1 MNSKKIQLLSALLL
15 LISHFS
21 FAHFGQRGPLGGT
34 PTSGYVYDTLVC
46 VGTAEGGIFFNTNAN
61 NVAWSVKPVGL
72 HSGKITAITHTGKYL
87 FTGTAE
93 TGVYRYTGFVGKD
106 RYWEKVSNGL
116 TSTHIKCLAAVD
128 SITVLAGTNGSG
140 LFKTTN
146 KGANWSMIN
155 SPSLSN
161 KVITSIVNAGTRLIL
176 ATEDGGVFYSDDNGD
191 TWQSFNDVNTN
202 NIGGTSMLSYNATTD
217 ELLVLNSNGLFITST
232 ASTTNTPSYTAVTS
246 PASTVIKDIDNNG
259 TTWIIA
265 TDNGVYTSATG
276 TISFASQNTGLAG
289 TNVNVVIAFKLKS
302 RFIAGVDHGTMYK
315 SADNSISWSAVNTG
329 FNNLVTNAMF
339 TNGVNFVVAAT
350 ERGVHVSTDLGA
362 NYKILNKGLTDSLNV
377 TDLTLFGTKL
387 LATTK
392 SGVFLSTDTAKN
404 WTNISGTIGNV
415 HVLKVYSSKAYA
427 YVITADGKV
436 YQSDL
441 VNAWTLIQTGL
452 PLNVATSSLT
462 FYDGKILLGA
472 NGDGVYTAS
481 ETFNGWSALNTGL
494 SNKNVTS
501 VTTLVRAAGTKLFA
515 GTDGGGVFVAD
526 AKTGTWAATSPTSI
540 SHTTMIN
547 LDGTKIEAMA
557 TYGGYVFASYQGG
570 LLATKDF
577 GQTWVA
583 GGNQF
588 NLPSYTH
595 VTKISCV
602 TTRVYVVTD
611 NNGLYSNGLS
621 ELEVVGNIETAANAT
636 CNSSCNGTATVK
648 AVAGSGSYTYLWSN
662 NETTATAT
670 ALCAGKNYVTVT
682 AGLVTYTDSVTI
694 TEPTALDATVSSTP
708 TASNTGTATVTPT
721 GGVTPYTY
729 AWSNTGTTASISDL
743 TAGDYDVTV
752 TDSNN
757 CTVNKTIKVVSSVGI
772 NSLEN
777 SLISVYPNPSNDGNV
792 VLNLSSVKANITSV
806 AVYDYSGKLVQ
817 NVASTQG
824 STLVTLNLGSASGIY
839 FVKVNADGK
848 LYSTNVIVE

>member
-15 LISHFS
+15 LITQFS

-34 PTSGYVYDTLVC
+34 PTTSYVYDTLVC
-46 VGTAEGGIFFNTNAN
+46 VGTAEGGIFFSTNSN

-72 HSGKITAITHTGKYL
+72 HSGKIAAIAHTGKYL
-87 FTGTAE
+87 FAGTAE
-93 TGVYRYTGFVGKD
+93 TGVYRYTGFVGSD
-106 RYWEKVSNGL
+106 RYWEKVTNGL
-116 TSTHIKCLAAVD
+116 TSVHIKSLAALD

-140 LFKTTN
+140 LFKTTD

-155 SPSLSN
+155 SASLNN
-161 KVITSIVNAGTRLIL
+161 KVITSIVNAGARLIL
-176 ATEDGGVFYSDDNGD
+176 ATEDGGVFYSADKGD

-217 ELLVLNSNGLFITST
+217 ELLVLNSNGLFITRN
-232 ASTTNTPSYTAVTS
+232 ASTSNTASYTAVSAPVGAT
-246 PASTVIKDIDNNG
+246 INDIDNNG

-265 TDNGVYTSATG
+265 TNNGVYTSTTG
-276 TISFASQNTGLAG
+276 SISFTPQNTGLVG
-289 TNVNVVIAFKLKS
+289 SNVNVVIAFKLKS
-302 RFIAGVDHGTMYK
+302 RFLAGVDHGTMYK
-315 SADNSISWSAVNTG
+315 STDNSISWIAINTG

-392 SGVFLSTDTAKN
+392 TGVFVSLDSAKN
-404 WTNISGTIGNV
+404 WSDISGAIGSV
-415 HVLKVYSSKAYA
+415 HVSKVYSSANYA

-452 PLNVATSSLT
+452 PVNVATSSLA

-481 ETFNGWSALNTGL
+481 ENFNGWSALNTGL

-515 GTDGGGVFVAD
+515 GTDGAGVFVAD
-526 AKTGTWAATSPTSI
+526 AKTGTWTATSPTSI
-540 SHTTMIN
+540 SHTTLIN

-577 GQTWVA
+577 GQTWEA
-583 GGNQF
+583 AGNQF

-595 VTKISCV
+595 VRKISCV

-611 NNGLYSNGLS
+611 NNGLYSNSLS
-621 ELEVVGNIETAANAT
+621 ELDLVANVE
-636 CNSSCNGTATVK
+636 SSVNAQSTGACNGSATVV
-648 AVAGSGSYTYLWSN
+648 AVAGAGNYTYLWSDN
-662 NETTATAT
+662 QTTSTATN
-670 ALCAGKNYVTVT
+670 LCAGKYYVTVT
-682 AGLVTYTDSVTI
+682 SGVETYTDSVI
-694 TEPTALDATVSSTP
+694 ISEPNAINETE
-708 TASNTGTATVTPT
+708 
-721 GGVTPYTY
+721 
-729 AWSNTGTTASISDL
+729 
-743 TAGDYDVTV
+743 
-752 TDSNN
+752 NN
-757 CTVNKTIKVVSSVGI
+757 
-772 NSLEN
+772 
-777 SLISVYPNPSNDGNV
+777 LISIYPNPSTDGNV
-792 VLNLSSVKANITSV
+792 VLNLSSVKGNITSV

-824 STLVTLNLGSASGIY
+824 SSLVTLNLGSASGIY

-848 LYSTNVIVE
+848 SYSTNVIVE

>member
-15 LISHFS
+15 LISHLS

-34 PTSGYVYDTLVC
+34 PTSGYVHDTLVC
-46 VGTAEGGIFFNTNAN
+46 IGTAEGGIFFNTNAN

-106 RYWEKVSNGL
+106 RYWEKVSTGL
-116 TSTHIKCLAAVD
+116 SNVQIKSLAAID
-128 SITVLAGTNGSG
+128 SITVLAGTNGGG

-146 KGANWSMIN
+146 KGASWSAIN
-155 SPSLSN
+155 SASLNN
-161 KVITSIVNAGTRLIL
+161 KVITSIVNSGARLIL
-176 ATEDGGVFYSDDNGD
+176 ATEDGGVFYSDDKGD

-217 ELLVLNSNGLFITST
+217 ELLVLNNSGLFITST
-232 ASTTNTPSYTAVTS
+232 ASTSNTASYTAVIS

-276 TISFASQNTGLAG
+276 TISFTAQNSGLAG
-289 TNVNVVIAFKLKS
+289 TNVNVVVAFKLKS
-302 RFIAGVDHGTMYK
+302 RFLAGVDHGTMYK
-315 SADNSISWSAVNTG
+315 SADNTISWSAVNTG

-392 SGVFLSTDTAKN
+392 KGVFVSLDSAKN
-404 WTNISGTIGNV
+404 WCDISGAIGSV
-415 HVLKVYSSKAYA
+415 HVLKVYSSATYA

-441 VNAWTLIQTGL
+441 VGAWTLIQIGL
-452 PLNVATSSLT
+452 PVNVATSSLA

-472 NGDGVYTAS
+472 NGDGVFTAS

-526 AKTGTWAATSPTSI
+526 AKTGTWTATAALSI
-540 SHTTMIN
+540 SHTTMIG

-595 VTKISCV
+595 VRKISCV

-662 NETTATAT
+662 NENTATAT

-682 AGLVTYTDSVTI
+682 AGLVTYTDSITI
-694 TEPTALDATVSSTP
+694 TEPLALDATVSSTP
-708 TASNTGTATVTPT
+708 TSSNTGTATVTPS

-729 AWSNTGTTASISDL
+729 AWSNTATTASISNL

-772 NSLEN
+772 NVLEN
-777 SLISVYPNPSNDGNV
+777 SLISVYPNPSTDGNV

-824 STLVTLNLGSASGIY
+824 SSLVTLNLGSASGIY

-848 LYSTNVIVE
+848 SYSTNVIVE